1 MAPCLVNMSIMYV
14 FSVFRFASSLSHYVS
29 LIQLFLIPL
38 LPSVYSV
45 VCLSLHV
52 VTPSH
57 IAVYS
62 PLFLM
67 VFVFSSLLPSS
78 LSLFLVPCSQLCLN
92 VRFCFHVFSLERF
105 VTANKNCF
113 FQLCLLCSESCVWV
127 QFLPAAQYLMTSI
140 VYT

>member
-78 LSLFLVPCSQLCLN
+78 LSLFLVPCSQFPMLGFVFMYL
-92 VRFCFHVFSLERF
+92 VWSVSLQQIKTASFSYAFCVPSLVFGS
-105 VTANKNCF
+105 N
-113 FQLCLLCSESCVWV
+113 S
-127 QFLPAAQYLMTSI
+127 FLPHNIS
-140 VYT
+140 